1 MVRDME
7 HGVQQVTWRTKLH
20 SFFVQSVRVWHVLKK
35 PSSEEFK
42 MVAKVSGIGILAL
55 GALGFIISDLI
66 KLVT

>member
-1 MVRDME
+1 ME
-7 HGVQQVTWRTKLH
+7 QSLGQVTWKTKVQ

-35 PSSEEFK
+35 PSSDEFK